1 MEVILVQD
9 VDKLGK
15 AGDRVKVRDGFSRN
29 YLLPRR
35 LAVPITEGGLKFLEA
50 KKKRADEIRLQEKE
64 QALKLAERLQ
74 KLTCTLKAK
83 VGTEGKLFGSITRQD
98 IHSALQ
104 KEGFE
109 IDKRKIDLAEPI
121 HQIGE
126 YQVKIRLHAEVDTQ
140 LKVVVTQA

>member
-9 VDKLGK
+9 VDQLGK

-35 LAVPITEGGLKFLEA
+35 LAVPVTEGGLKFLEA
-50 KKKRADEIRLQEKE
+50 KKKRAEEIRLQEKE
-64 QALKLAERLQ
+64 QASKLAERLGQ
-74 KLTCTLKAK
+74 STCVLKAK
-83 VGTEGKLFGSITRQD
+83 VGAEGKLFGSMTRQD

-121 HQIGE
+121 HQVGE
-126 YQVKIRLHAEVDTQ
+126 YRVKIRLHAEVEAQ